1 MAKGYWVVAYR
12 SISDTDKLAAYG
24 KLAGVAIAEAGGK
37 FLARGGQVTP
47 HEAGVAER
55 TVIVE
60 FPSYEAAV
68 AAYGSEAYRRALEVF
83 DGAAER
89 DLRITEGV
97 E

>member
-12 SISDTDKLAAYG
+12 SISDADKLAAYG
-24 KLAGVAIAEAGGK
+24 KIASVAIVESGGR

-47 HEAGVAER
+47 HEAGLQER
-55 TVIVE
+55 TVLVE

-68 AAYGSEAYRRALEVF
+68 AAYHSDAYKRALEAL

-97 E
+97 D